1 MAVEAPFSPVGDEAH
16 AQNLELMRTA
26 DLVMLAAVPVSH
38 GNARNIEAV
47 LEAAAAGTPV
57 WAVRGVL
64 DGDFTGVTG
73 QLEPVGVELFAD
85 DDAMLAALGERMP
98 GTHGA
103 RETGAGPSG
112 PPAPKT

>member
-16 AQNLELMRTA
+16 AQNLELMRAA

-47 LEAAAAGTPV
+47 LEVAAAGTPV

-64 DGDFTGVTG
+64 EADFTGVTAE
-73 QLEPVGVELFAD
+73 LEPAGVELFAD
-85 DDAMLAALGERMP
+85 DAGMLAALGRRSS
-98 GTHGA
+98 GTRVARHAGA
-103 RETGAGPSG
+103 EPSG
-112 PPAPKT
+112 PLP